1 MWYWL
6 TASTRPHATPEVI
19 AAKRH
24 QWVAQGKDQE
34 LAKRCRTAQRY
45 VVEGASRPKVLWL
58 LDTDAPDAVALIT
71 NHFGDLW
78 DIEVV
83 RVTPQS
89 VAQIAAR

>member
-6 TASTRPHATPEVI
+6 LATAKAHATPETI

-24 QWVAQGKDQE
+24 QWVAQGKDGE

-45 VVEGASRPKVLWL
+45 VVEGASPTKVLWL
-58 LDTDAPDAVALIT
+58 LDTDAPDAVQLIT
-71 NHFGDLW
+71 DHFGDLW

-83 RVTPQS
+83 QVTPQS
-89 VAQIAAR
+89 MAQAGPK